1 LGTCWDLRDLKGS
14 GEHELYLRTTQV
26 KGALQMRMVGK
37 CNKPFCNDC
46 CDPYLIGLSDL
57 GIKRMKLTE
66 AYN

>member
-1 LGTCWDLRDLKGS
+1 
-14 GEHELYLRTTQV
+14 
-26 KGALQMRMVGK
+26 MRMVGK